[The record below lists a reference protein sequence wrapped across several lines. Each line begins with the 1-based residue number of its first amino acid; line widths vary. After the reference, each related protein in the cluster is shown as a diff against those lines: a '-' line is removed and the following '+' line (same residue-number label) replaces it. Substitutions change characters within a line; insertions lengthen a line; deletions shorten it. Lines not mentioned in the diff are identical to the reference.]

1 MSESSGRVTNIKWAI
16 NFLLPLSLPLLPES
30 EAFTWN
36 IKVFLA
42 ITLWG
47 VMGYA
52 LELTDNLVVSLI
64 MMFLYGLSGIAPLQA
79 VLGPWT
85 ADPAWMTLGALII
98 VSVVQKTTILKRMAY
113 YAAIHTNGSYMKL
126 VLAMA
131 TLALVARI
139 FLQGTMACIAVIVVA
154 YGICEALQLGRSR
167 ASAGLMVATVIFYMD
182 ANYFIYSPD
191 FISILYNAAAPV
203 EKIVP
208 SYPAFFKDNAVFL
221 VGNYLVAAAI
231 GRYCRPDS
239 PLSGRENFERE
250 LAALGRLSV
259 KEWKIIIVLVALVIF
274 LFTHQYHHISM
285 VYGFI
290 FAPMIL
296 YMPGMNVGTQQDLK
310 DVQFSV
316 LFFIIACM
324 GIGSA
329 GSAVGFGHFVSVSI
343 VPMLQN
349 VSQTTFLCATY
360 LAGVLLNFLMT
371 PLAVLASF
379 GLPFAQICRDLN
391 FNLEPMFYIFYQGTA
406 QLWFPYETAVY
417 LVAFSLGLIRVKDFL
432 SIMTIKFVINVV
444 FLATAG
450 MAWWAAMGIL

>member
-1 MSESSGRVTNIKWAI
+1 MSESSGRVTNIKWAVNI
-16 NFLLPLSLPLLPES
+16 LLPLSFLLLPET

-98 VSVVQKTTILKRMAY
+98 VSIVQKTTILKRMAY

-131 TLALVARI
+131 TLALIARI
-139 FLQGTMACIAVIVVA
+139 FLQGTMACIAVIVVS
-154 YGICEALQLGRSR
+154 YGICEALQLGKSR

-191 FISILYNAAAPV
+191 FISILYSAAAPV
-203 EKIVP
+203 EKIIP

-231 GRYCRPDS
+231 GRYCRPAS
-239 PLSGRENFERE
+239 PLSGRENFEKE

-259 KEWKIIIVLVALVIF
+259 KEWKIIVVLVALVIF
-274 LFTHQYHHISM
+274 LFTHQYHHINM

-310 DVQFSV
+310 DVPFSV

-329 GSAVGFGHFVSVSI
+329 GNAVGFGHFVSVSI
-343 VPMLQN
+343 VPMLQD

-360 LAGVLLNFLMT
+360 LAGLLLNFLIWSPASLTSWPM
-371 PLAVLASF
+371 LRSWAVCTRRVSPSPRRRFALVSASS
-379 GLPFAQICRDLN
+379 RS
-391 FNLEPMFYIFYQGTA
+391 T
-406 QLWFPYETAVY
+406 
-417 LVAFSLGLIRVKDFL
+417 R
-432 SIMTIKFVINVV
+432 
-444 FLATAG
+444 
-450 MAWWAAMGIL
+450 